1 MRSDLVRICGY
12 GFGVMTIL
20 VAVPSYLL
28 AGTPTAAP
36 EIDVSSI
43 SAAVGVVAAGVLILR
58 SRHGSK

>member
-1 MRSDLVRICGY
+1 MRSNIIRICGY
-12 GFGVMTIL
+12 GFGLIAIL

-36 EIDVSSI
+36 EMDVSSI

-58 SRHGSK
+58 SRHGLK